1 MPERTPFERTLNSDT
16 TLVVEEGYGP
26 GLPVTLV
33 GADGAEHNSAV
44 IDGVEHPMRGLFEQ
58 QGTDVTPA
66 TSHAP
71 VMSTAPMLHIQVS
84 LVQAALGRPLSRR
97 DTVIVRG
104 TVYRPENPLPDGFG
118 MIACKLLEKGDGNG

>member
-1 MPERTPFERTLNSDT
+1 MPELTPFEQTLNADT

-33 GADGAEHNSAV
+33 VPDGTEHASAV
-44 IDGVEHPMRGLFEQ
+44 IDGVEHPMRGMFEQ
-58 QGTDVTPA
+58 QGMDVTPGA
-66 TSHAP
+66 SHAP

-104 TVYRPENPLPDGFG
+104 TAYRPENPLPDGFG
-118 MIACKLLEKGDGNG
+118 MVACKLLEKGDANG

>member
-1 MPERTPFERTLNSDT
+1 MHELTPFERTLNNDT
-16 TLVVEEGYGP
+16 TLVMEEGYGP

-33 GADGAEHNSAV
+33 DPEGTEHSSAIV
-44 IDGVEHPMRGLFEQ
+44 NGLERPLRGLFEQ
-58 QGTDVTPA
+58 QGADVTPG

-97 DTVIVRG
+97 DTIIVRG
-104 TVYRPENPLPDGFG
+104 TAYRPENPLPDGFG
-118 MIACKLLEKGDGNG
+118 MITCKLLEKGDG